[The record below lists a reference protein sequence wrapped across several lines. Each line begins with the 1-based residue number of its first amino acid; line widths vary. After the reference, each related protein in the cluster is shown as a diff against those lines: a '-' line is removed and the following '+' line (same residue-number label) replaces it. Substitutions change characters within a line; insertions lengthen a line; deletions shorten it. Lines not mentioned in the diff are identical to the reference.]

1 MTGWRARLG
10 MGLLMLA
17 ALLAHA
23 HATAGL
29 PNTPLAL
36 LVFHG
41 SAALCDAALLLACP
55 ALLHGRLCDDTET
68 LLLASVIGNAA
79 GWALYMAYAPPFLYN
94 ACMGVLTLAQGLRL
108 LYVDNDDADYL
119 GLHLVRGTD
128 FVGAQPYFTKA
139 HQ

>member
-1 MTGWRARLG
+1 MNGWRRRGG
-10 MGLLMLA
+10 MA
-17 ALLAHA
+17 ALIIVLWAIHTA
-23 HATAGL
+23 ATAAL
-29 PNTPLAL
+29 PNTDIGM

-41 SAALCDAALLLACP
+41 SAALCDVGLLLVSHKLLHGQLCADTEALLLA
-55 ALLHGRLCDDTET
+55 
-68 LLLASVIGNAA
+68 SIIGNAA
-79 GWALYMAYAPPFLYN
+79 GWALYMAYAPPLFYN

-128 FVGAQPYFTKA
+128 FVGTQPYFTKA

>member
-1 MTGWRARLG
+1 MSGWRARLG

-17 ALLAHA
+17 ALAAHA
-23 HATAGL
+23 HATADL

-41 SAALCDAALLLACP
+41 TAALCDGVLLLAAP
-55 ALLHGRLCDDTET
+55 ALLHGHLCDDTET
-68 LLLASVIGNAA
+68 LLLASIIGNAL
-79 GWALYMAYAPPFLYN
+79 GWLLYMAYLPPVFYN
-94 ACMGVLTLAQGLRL
+94 ASMGALALMQGLRL

>member
-17 ALLAHA
+17 VLAAHA
-23 HATAGL
+23 HATAGV
-29 PNTPLAL
+29 PNTPLGL

-79 GWALYMAYAPPFLYN
+79 GWLLYLAYAPPLFYN
-94 ACMGVLTLAQGLRL
+94 AAMGALTVAQGLRL
-108 LYVDNDDADYL
+108 LYVDRHDADHL
-119 GLHLVRGTD
+119 GFDLVCGRDRFRNQLHS
-128 FVGAQPYFTKA
+128 
-139 HQ
+139 